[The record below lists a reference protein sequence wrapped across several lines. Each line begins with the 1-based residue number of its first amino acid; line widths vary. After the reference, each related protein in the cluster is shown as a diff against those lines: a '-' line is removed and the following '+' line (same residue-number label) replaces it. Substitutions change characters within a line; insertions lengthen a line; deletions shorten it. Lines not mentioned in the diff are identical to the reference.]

1 MGKAYTF
8 VSRIPSHYTGDNCAQ
23 VMMGYKKYM
32 TLFNKD
38 GVQYHYAPSG
48 PINVNKYLSDNRR
61 FEFPYYDIPVHVENR
76 LNGKY
81 NFTNQLFEYEEAYV
95 TISDNSI
102 IECMAI
108 LDKDEALLINNILP
122 VKKRIINV
130 DRDELDRLFKKDK
143 DTYMLRL
150 DGSAVNEDYSFDIAT
165 EEDIVKWSKDTLN
178 KDFRNYE
185 VLTSLALGCS
195 NFTKDWVI
203 KNMNSIIENIDIDT
217 IPKVPLN
224 VLDGMVI
231 VKLKEGSFNIQ
242 VVSDVVFLGPNQYK
256 VVIMDL
262 PLMDKKITIDTLR
275 MLNISNAREPR
286 INRRLNPTI
295 DPELIKANRRL
306 VRRLR

>member
-1 MGKAYTF
+1 MKSAYTS

-32 TLFNKD
+32 TMFNKD

-81 NFTNQLFEYEEAYV
+81 IFTNQLLEYEEAYV

-130 DRDELDRLFKKDK
+130 DREGLDRLFKKDI
-143 DTYMLRL
+143 DTYILRL
-150 DGSAVNEDYSFDIAT
+150 DGSAANEDYSFDIVT
-165 EEDIVKWSKDTLN
+165 EDDVVSWAKKSLSSDLDN
-178 KDFRNYE
+178 FRYF
-185 VLTSLALGCS
+185 LGS
-195 NFTKDWVI
+195 SRFGNAWI
-203 KNMNSIIENIDIDT
+203 KKNINDIIENVNIDT
-217 IPKVPLN
+217 IPEVSLN
-224 VLDGMVI
+224 VLNGIVI
-231 VKLKEGSFNIQ
+231 VKLKDGNISLQ
-242 VVSDVVFLGPNQYK
+242 VVDEVIFLGPNQYK
-256 VVIMDL
+256 IVIMDL
-262 PLMDKKITIDTLR
+262 PLMDKKVTLDTLR
-275 MLNISNAREPR
+275 MLNIKNIREPK
-286 INRRLNPTI
+286 ISRRLNPNI
-295 DPELIKANRRL
+295 DVELIQVNKRL
-306 VRRLR
+306 VRKLK